1 MPGALRGNVHWYD
14 YGPVIGA
21 ELSDN
26 RPVLVLSND
35 QINRQLELCITV
47 PMSTAM
53 PDVRFLMNH
62 VRIEEA
68 DSWAS
73 TRQIKSVQQGLLGD
87 LIARASPD
95 EMNSVILSITQR
107 LARQHVPGQ
116 IETIQGT
123 FQISA
128 GTIWELH
135 LKDTQGQDF
144 DSPVLVIDYNAGSN
158 MAVLA
163 DVEYAERGPGSP
175 VTVPIIIRDSQQ
187 AASALHH
194 RVRSI
199 DTSQRHLTSLGET
212 HPEHTQAVVN
222 RLISLI
228 DAPAHI
234 SADRHP

>member
-26 RPVLVLSND
+26 RPALVISND
-35 QINRQLELCITV
+35 LTNRQLELCITV

-53 PDVRFLMNH
+53 PDVRSRRH
-62 VRIEEA
+62 HIRIEEA

-73 TRQIKSVQQGLLGD
+73 TRQIKSVHQGLLGD

-95 EMNSVILSITQR
+95 EMNSVILSIAQR
-107 LARQHVPGQ
+107 LAHQHAPGQ

-128 GTIWELH
+128 GTIWDLH
-135 LKDTQGQDF
+135 LEDTRGQDLT
-144 DSPVLVIDYNAGSN
+144 SPILIIDYNAGKQNGSGGGHRIRR
-158 MAVLA
+158 
-163 DVEYAERGPGSP
+163 ERSQFTGRSTHDHPGQPASSFSP
-175 VTVPIIIRDSQQ
+175 PAPRT
-187 AASALHH
+187 LH
-194 RVRSI
+194 RYDPAPPDPGRRNPP
-199 DTSQRHLTSLGET
+199 RHM
-212 HPEHTQAVVN
+212 QAVTN

-228 DAPAHI
+228 DTPAH
-234 SADRHP
+234 

>member
-26 RPVLVLSND
+26 RPALVLSND
-35 QINRQLELCITV
+35 LINRQLELCITV

-73 TRQIKSVQQGLLGD
+73 TRQIKSVHQGLLGD

-95 EMNSVILSITQR
+95 EMNSVIMSIAQR
-107 LARQHVPGQ
+107 LAHQHSPRQ
-116 IETIQGT
+116 IETTQGT
-123 FQISA
+123 FQIFP
-128 GTIWELH
+128 GTIWDLH
-135 LKDTQGQDF
+135 LNDTPGQDSA
-144 DSPVLVIDYNAGSN
+144 SPVLVIDYNAGNN
-158 MAVLA
+158 MAVVA
-163 DVEYAERGPGSP
+163 DIEYAERARSSL
-175 VTVPIIIRDSQQ
+175 VAVPIIIQESQQ
-187 AASALHH
+187 IASALLH

-199 DTSQRHLTSLGET
+199 DTSQRHLTPGGET
-212 HPEHTQAVVN
+212 YSEHTQAVTN

-228 DAPAHI
+228 DAPAH
-234 SADRHP
+234 